1 MESSDESI
9 EVVKDRY
16 GYRMK
21 PCSICGRKY
30 GKRWANH
37 WKVNHPGRVKTE
49 LKDGRAPENPAFD
62 IVDKRFKDGIR
73 SGSGKSHFIATR
85 EAFLAAEEMPPQI
98 SDQFPAVFYDSC
110 LDTPS

>member
-1 MESSDESI
+1 MIKSSELAYNDYNSNFKMESSDESI

-21 PCSICGRKY
+21 PCSICGRKF

-49 LKDGRAPENPAFD
+49 LKDG
-62 IVDKRFKDGIR
+62 
-73 SGSGKSHFIATR
+73 
-85 EAFLAAEEMPPQI
+85 
-98 SDQFPAVFYDSC
+98 
-110 LDTPS
+110 